1 MPVRPSLLAL
11 ALLASPLAAQ
21 ENDSPRPLPVGPSRL
36 SSGEA
41 MDGRDLHSHARPQD
55 VRTTNL
61 DLDLKV
67 DFARKVLEGTVTLD
81 LVRTNPKV
89 DKVLLDTRN
98 LTIQKAEAQV
108 GKAWQ
113 ETPYVLGKD
122 EAILGAPLEVTLPSS
137 ATRIR
142 ITYRTAPTASGL
154 QWLEPAQTAG
164 KRQPFLFSQSQAIH
178 ARSWVPCQDS
188 PAIRITY
195 SARIRTPKELRAVMS
210 AANDPKA
217 LKNVDYHFNMPQAI
231 PSYLLALAV
240 GDLEFSSLGKR
251 SGVYAEPSVLALAAH
266 ELEDT
271 EAMITATEKLFGPYR
286 WGRYDLLILPP
297 SFPFGGMENP
307 RLTFATPTILAGDKS
322 LVSLVAHE
330 LAHSWSGNL
339 VTNATWRDI
348 WLNEGFTTYVERRI
362 IEAVYGRNREEMEAV
377 LGRRDLQEDLD
388 TLPAG
393 DTILHIDLKDRDP
406 DEGLSKIPYEKGAL
420 FLRHLEE
427 TYGRSAFDTFVRGY
441 FNHFAFKSITT
452 ADFETYLHTQLFTKF
467 PAKNGVV
474 PVMAWIRASSLPA
487 KVPVPAS
494 DAFAQV
500 EAALG
505 PWLSGKTPAAS
516 LPTKS
521 WTTQE
526 WLHALNHLPSDLSF
540 DRMAD
545 LDAAFKL
552 TDIGNAEIAHVWLKR
567 AIHTRYQPAYPR
579 LERYLVSIGRRKLIL
594 PLYEELKKTGQ
605 LDFAKTVYAAARPG
619 YHPIAQTSVD
629 ALLAK

>member
-1 MPVRPSLLAL
+1 MNPFQ
-11 ALLASPLAAQ
+11 ALLTLSLAVAPLTAQ
-21 ENDSPRPLPVGPSRL
+21 DGAPPPPPSMEL
-36 SSGEA
+36 STGEA

-81 LVRTNPKV
+81 LVRTHPKV

-98 LTIQKAEAQV
+98 LNIQKAEAQV

-113 ETPYVLGKD
+113 QTPYLLGKD
-122 EAILGAPLEVTLPSS
+122 EGILGAPLEVTLPPN

-142 ITYRTAPTASGL
+142 ITYHTAPTASGL

-188 PAIRITY
+188 PAVRITY

-217 LKNVDYHFNMPQAI
+217 PKNGDYRFKMPQAI

-240 GDLEFSSLGKR
+240 GDLEFSRLGKR
-251 SGVYAEPSVLALAAH
+251 SGVYAEPSVLPLAAR

-271 EAMITATEKLFGPYR
+271 EAMITATEKLFGRYR

-362 IEAVYGRNREEMEAV
+362 IEAVYGRDREEMEAV

-406 DEGLSKIPYEKGAL
+406 DEGLSQIPYEKGAL

-427 TYGRSAFDTFVRGY
+427 TYGRSAFDSFVRGY
-441 FNHFAFKSITT
+441 FNHFAFKSLTT
-452 ADFETYLHTQLFTKF
+452 ADFETYLRTQLLDKF
-467 PAKNGVV
+467 PAKKGVV
-474 PVMAWIRASSLPA
+474 PVMAWIRASGLPTQI
-487 KVPVPAS
+487 PVPAS
-494 DAFAQV
+494 DAFTQV
-500 EAALG
+500 ETALK
-505 PWLSGKTPAAS
+505 PWLEGKAPASS
-516 LPTKS
+516 LPTKT

-526 WLHALNHLPSDLSF
+526 WLHALNHLPADLSF
-540 DRMAD
+540 ERMAE
-545 LDAAFKL
+545 LDSAFKL
-552 TDIGNAEIAHVWLKR
+552 TDIGNAEIAHVWLKL
-567 AIHTRYQPAYPR
+567 AIRKRYQPAYAR
-579 LERYLVSIGRRKLIL
+579 LERYLISIGRRKLIL
-594 PLYEELKKTGQ
+594 PLYDELKKTGQ
-605 LDFAKTVYAAARPG
+605 LDFAKAVYAAARPG
-619 YHPIAQTSVD
+619 YHPIAQASVD
-629 ALLAK
+629 ALLAGK